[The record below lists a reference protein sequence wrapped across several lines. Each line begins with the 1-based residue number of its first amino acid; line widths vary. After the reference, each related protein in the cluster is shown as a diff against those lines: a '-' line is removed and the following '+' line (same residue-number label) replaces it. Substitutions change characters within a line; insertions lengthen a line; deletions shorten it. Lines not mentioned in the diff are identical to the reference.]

1 MSATATRSK
10 ITPAA
15 RERMARKTRREE
27 LAEALDLSRKAKG
40 PAPDYPEPDTEPQ
53 KRLT

>member
-1 MSATATRSK
+1 MMAATRSK

-15 RERMARKTRREE
+15 RDRLQRKTRREE

-40 PAPDYPEPDTEPQ
+40 PAPDYPEPDGEPL